1 MLGLKTTFLLLLEF
15 GCMAIALGISLPVID
30 ISQCDDGNDKEIRWI
45 CYNGID
51 SALKECGTFIA
62 IESSK
67 GNVFK
72 ESFNSAKEI
81 FSLNIQDKLD
91 ISMSLNK
98 TEFGRGYI
106 EFGGEAGVKA
116 KYFEI
121 KEGYSYGF
129 PWNTENFRK
138 ENPMESLNLWPSQ
151 ISKHAV
157 NQLESIF
164 LEDIR
169 LVKVIIT
176 ALLEVQLNIETNSMN
191 NDDLRTEFRDA
202 LATIIN
208 IGDGDTISLMRIF
221 RYFSSDKKSETVFE
235 NNNLT
240 AIGSSPHTDWGLLT
254 VIQQD
259 GVGGLQFLHDN
270 EWVDVPV
277 IDQGEHVNTLI
288 LMYMCYI

>member
-45 CYNGID
+45 CYNAID
-51 SALKECGTFIA
+51 SALKEYGTFIA
-62 IESSK
+62 IENSK
-67 GNVFK
+67 ENMNK
-72 ESFNSAKEI
+72 EAFSSAKEL

-106 EFGGEAGVKA
+106 EFGGEAGVQS

-129 PWNTENFRK
+129 PWSTENFRK
-138 ENPMESLNLWPSQ
+138 KNPMESLNLWPSQ

-169 LVKVIIT
+169 LVKVIII
-176 ALLEVQLNIETNSMN
+176 ALLEVQLNKEISSTTSDN
-191 NDDLRTEFRDA
+191 LHTEFRDA

-259 GVGGLQFLHDN
+259 GVGGLQFLHVN

-277 IDQGEHVNTLI
+277 IDQGEYLDTLI
-288 LMYMCYI
+288 SMYMYHI

>member
-1 MLGLKTTFLLLLEF
+1 MF
-15 GCMAIALGISLPVID
+15 IALGISLPVID

-45 CYNGID
+45 CYNAID
-51 SALKECGTFIA
+51 SALKEYGTFIA
-62 IESSK
+62 IENNKEIISK
-67 GNVFK
+67 EAF
-72 ESFNSAKEI
+72 SSAKEI

-106 EFGGEAGVKA
+106 EFGGEAGVKS

-129 PWNTENFRK
+129 PWKTENFRK

-164 LEDIR
+164 LEDIG

-176 ALLEVQLNIETNSMN
+176 ALLEVQLNKEMNSTNI
-191 NDDLRTEFRDA
+191 DYLHTEFKDA

-235 NNNLT
+235 NKSLT

-270 EWVDVPV
+270 QWVDVPV

-288 LMYMCYI
+288 LMYMYYI